1 MRTSIPFRRSPGML
15 RAAARRAGSVA
26 RDLSRTPCRNARS
39 PNPVG
44 RATEHPHDSFAG
56 RESAA
61 TDGLG
66 GGTRDQDIQV
76 LLPSAGSPR
85 MGELRI
91 KKVKGVGERLVIG
104 VLPPRV
110 KGVGILVVQIVAFA
124 KARVQVQEH

>member
-1 MRTSIPFRRSPGML
+1 MRMSIPFRRSPGML
-15 RAAARRAGSVA
+15 RAAVRWAGSVA
-26 RDLSRTPCRNARS
+26 RELSRTPCRNARS

-61 TDGLG
+61 TETIG

-76 LLPSAGSPR
+76 LLPPAGSPL

-91 KKVKGVGERLVIG
+91 KKVKLVI
-104 VLPPRV
+104 
-110 KGVGILVVQIVAFA
+110 
-124 KARVQVQEH
+124 